1 MSKMNANVT
10 KARLEKEANERKK
23 IEETLSMKVLKTG
36 DAVNFPKFGDSV
48 QMHYVGFLEDGTMF
62 DNSYNRGTPICF
74 IYGQNM
80 VVKGIEMALPVLS
93 RGERARIKLTPDLA
107 YGPKGYPPVIPPGA
121 TIIYEVE
128 LVTFTSV
135 GHAEMV
141 QRNNRASM
149 GAAAAAISAVVSVAN
164 VSTNPGP

>member
-1 MSKMNANVT
+1 MSKVNVNVT

-23 IEETLSMKVLKTG
+23 IEENLNMKVLKTG
-36 DAVNFPKFGDSV
+36 DAANFPKLGDSI

-62 DNSYNRGTPICF
+62 DNSYNRGVPICF
-74 IYGQNM
+74 IFGQNM
-80 VVKGIEMALPVLS
+80 VVRGIEMALPVLS

-107 YGPKGYPPVIPPGA
+107 YGSKGFPPVIPPGA
-121 TIIYEVE
+121 TIIYEIE

-141 QRNNRASM
+141 QRNNKATM
-149 GAAAAAISAVVSVAN
+149 GAAAAAINAVAAAANISAS
-164 VSTNPGP
+164 PGP